1 MSTTAAISNYIEHN
15 RGLGKRFRWEALV
28 LLAFARSV
36 GDTPLL
42 KIKPEMISR
51 FIDGK
56 GNRDIT
62 KRMKYRVLARFFRFV
77 VARGRLKASP
87 VPFIEWKR
95 SSPPRTPHIY
105 SEDELK
111 RLLAAVPEA
120 TGPQSHVDAETLRT
134 YLLLLYG
141 AGLRRG
147 EGRRL
152 KIEDV
157 DLGQSLIH
165 VRETKFFKTRIVPL
179 STSLYTAITPFVA
192 KQRNSA
198 VDCGNVDGGS
208 SLFVK
213 RNGRPLSDSAIGS
226 VFKRLRRIAGLARE
240 GDARNQPRLH
250 DLRHSAAVHRVI
262 AWYRAG
268 ADVNDLLPKLATYL
282 GHKDLSGTQHYLT
295 MTEELLAEAG
305 RRFETFARGPRH
317 G

>member
-1 MSTTAAISNYIEHN
+1 MNTAATISNYIEHN
-15 RGLGKRFRWEALV
+15 RGLGKRFRSEALV

-36 GDTPLL
+36 GATPLH
-42 KIKPEMISR
+42 KIRPAMISR
-51 FIDGK
+51 FLDRK

-62 KRMKYRVLARFFRFV
+62 LRKKYRVLARFFRFT
-77 VARGRLKASP
+77 VARGRLTTSP
-87 VPFIEWKR
+87 VPVIAWKR
-95 SSPPRTPHIY
+95 SSQPRTPYIY
-105 SEDELK
+105 SENELK

-120 TGPQSHVDAETLRT
+120 TAMPSHIDAETLRT
-134 YLLLLYG
+134 FLLLLYG

-157 DLGQSLIH
+157 DLAQSLIH
-165 VRETKFFKTRIVPL
+165 IRETKFFKTRIVPL
-179 STSLYTAITPFVA
+179 STSLTTAIKPFVM
-192 KQRNSA
+192 KRRN
-198 VDCGNVDGGS
+198 GPVDGGS
-208 SLFVK
+208 VDGASALFVK

-226 VFKRLRRIAGLARE
+226 AFKRLRKMASLARE

-262 AWYRAG
+262 AWYRTG

-295 MTEELLAEAG
+295 MTDELLAEAS
-305 RRFETFARGPRH
+305 RRFETFVRGPRH
-317 G
+317 D

>member
-1 MSTTAAISNYIEHN
+1 MNTAAAISTYIEHN
-15 RGLGKRFRWEALV
+15 RGLGKRFRSEAFV
-28 LLAFARSV
+28 LLAFARSI
-36 GDTPLL
+36 GDTPLH
-42 KIKPEMISR
+42 KIRPTMVSR
-51 FIDGK
+51 FIDRK

-62 KRMKYRVLARFFRFV
+62 KRKKYRVLARFFRFV

-87 VPFIEWKR
+87 VPVIEWKR
-95 SSPPRTPHIY
+95 SSPSRTPYIY
-105 SEDELK
+105 AMDELK

-120 TGPQSHVDAETLRT
+120 TAAQSHIDAETLHT

-141 AGLRRG
+141 AGLRGG
-147 EGRRL
+147 EARRL
-152 KIEDV
+152 KVDDV
-157 DLGQSLIH
+157 DLAQALIH
-165 VRETKFFKTRIVPL
+165 VRGTKFFKTRIVPL
-179 STSLYTAITPFVA
+179 STSLNTAIKPFVT
-192 KQRNSA
+192 KRRN
-198 VDCGNVDGGS
+198 GPVDGGS

-213 RNGRPLSDSAIGS
+213 RNGTPLSDSAVGS
-226 VFKRLRRIAGLARE
+226 AFKRLRKLAGLKRE

-262 AWYRAG
+262 AWYRSG

-295 MTEELLAEAG
+295 MTEELLAEAS